1 MKPLIDEIKTIL
13 QNNGAVLVEIDDI
26 REYPGEDEY
35 FLLKYEFKEGLEK
48 YLSKASEEKKSLQEI
63 IDFNNKN
70 KNRVMPYFGQDILIA
85 SLEASKNEQ
94 RYIDAIKKT
103 KEVKNQTLTLFEKY
117 DLDAM
122 IGLTRGP
129 AWKINYEGGDSA
141 AIDRSRSFG
150 NGGFAAISGL
160 PHLTIPF
167 FKIDNFPVG
176 LSIIGPLWSD
186 KKVLEIGAFLER
198 QKKIDFNYLIS
209 SNGGCKVFRDNS
221 LTGAYFRLSDCTDK
235 ALSLIHISEPTRP
248 Y

>member
-1 MKPLIDEIKTIL
+1 
-13 QNNGAVLVEIDDI
+13 
-26 REYPGEDEY
+26 
-35 FLLKYEFKEGLEK
+35 
-48 YLSKASEEKKSLQEI
+48 
-63 IDFNNKN
+63 
-70 KNRVMPYFGQDILIA
+70 MPYFGQDILIA
-85 SLEASKNEQ
+85 SLEASKNEE

-167 FKIDNFPVG
+167 LKLIT
-176 LSIIGPLWSD
+176 
-186 KKVLEIGAFLER
+186 FLL
-198 QKKIDFNYLIS
+198 DFL
-209 SNGGCKVFRDNS
+209 
-221 LTGAYFRLSDCTDK
+221 
-235 ALSLIHISEPTRP
+235 
-248 Y
+248 

>member
-1 MKPLIDEIKTIL
+1 
-13 QNNGAVLVEIDDI
+13 
-26 REYPGEDEY
+26 
-35 FLLKYEFKEGLEK
+35 
-48 YLSKASEEKKSLQEI
+48 
-63 IDFNNKN
+63 
-70 KNRVMPYFGQDILIA
+70 
-85 SLEASKNEQ
+85 
-94 RYIDAIKKT
+94 
-103 KEVKNQTLTLFEKY
+103 
-117 DLDAM
+117 M

-176 LSIIGPLWSD
+176 LSINWSD

-221 LTGAYFRLSDCTDK
+221 LTGVYFV
-235 ALSLIHISEPTRP
+235 SLIALIKHPINQLQESACLSKSPLIRILWDILKYSLISKKMVKHQII
-248 Y
+248 